1 MAEDN
6 ATFNGPWPFTEDN
19 IKKHI
24 TKTSPGNYR
33 LGSLN
38 VKKKNLTV
46 EYVGRSDVD
55 VADRIADHLDE
66 GYTHFRY
73 LYASSAKDA
82 FEQECYDYHR
92 FQCSANKY
100 HPDKPDGTNYKC
112 PVCGE

>member
-6 ATFNGPWPFTEDN
+6 ATFEGPWPFTEDN

-73 LYASSAKDA
+73 LYATSAKDA

-92 FQCSANKY
+92 FQCAANKY

>member
-1 MAEDN
+1 MAKAK
-6 ATFNGPWPFTEDN
+6 ATFEGPWPFTEDN

-38 VKKKNLTV
+38 TKGGITVK
-46 EYVGRSDVD
+46 YVGRSDVD

-73 LYASSAKDA
+73 LSATSAKDA

-92 FQCSANKY
+92 FQCAANKY
-100 HPDKPDGTNYKC
+100 HPDKPDDTDYKC